1 MKGGGV
7 YSSGSMWSPIRLA
20 PGDRGTSQG
29 DSISCEGSQAVG
41 RRCGIVVGGF
51 PGGSAVKNQPAMQEM
66 QEPWVQSMQEMQET
80 WVQPLGRIDPLE
92 EGVATQ
98 TSILAWRIPWTEDP
112 GGLRSIGSQRVCT
125 TERLNTGTQWGRDP
139 VIPGAF
145 P

>member
-1 MKGGGV
+1 MKRGGV

-66 QEPWVQSMQEMQET
+66 QEPWVQ
-80 WVQPLGRIDPLE
+80 PLGRKDPLE

>member
-1 MKGGGV
+1 MKRDGV

-66 QEPWVQSMQEMQET
+66 QEPWVQ
-80 WVQPLGRIDPLE
+80 PLGRKDPLE